1 MLTDLQCRKAKPD
14 AKPFK
19 LPDSHGLHLY
29 VTPAGGKHWRYRYEL
44 GGKEKTLTIGPYPA
58 VSLTG
63 ARTARDLAKTALRDG
78 RDPSLAKRLQRVTL
92 QAELLWLRGGRH
104 DLVWKPSDGV
114 SHRFFKGPWIIGQ
127 IYVM

>member
-78 RDPSLAKRLQRVTL
+78 RDPSLAKRLQPVKVS
-92 QAELLWLRGGRH
+92 A
-104 DLVWKPSDGV
+104 SDAATFETVAREWYGINK
-114 SHRFFKGPWIIGQ
+114 SRWSLI
-127 IYVM
+127 